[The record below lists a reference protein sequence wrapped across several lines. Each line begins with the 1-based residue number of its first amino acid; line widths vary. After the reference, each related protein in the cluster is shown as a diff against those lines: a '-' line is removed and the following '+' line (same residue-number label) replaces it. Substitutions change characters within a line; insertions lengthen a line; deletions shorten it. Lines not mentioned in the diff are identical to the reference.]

1 MTSTLAG
8 PVSRGRHRFGRLGL
22 VPVTFFVVVA
32 RRGLL
37 QSWRQP
43 GRHRPYVARPGLEHV
58 AGTRT
63 GHLRPVDRPHRFG
76 PAERCRHKVVEREE
90 PRRFNPA
97 GLFAITR
104 S

>member
-8 PVSRGRHRFGRLGL
+8 TVSRGRHRFGRLGL

-43 GRHRPYVARPGLEHV
+43 GRHRPYVARRV
-58 AGTRT
+58 SSMS
-63 GHLRPVDRPHRFG
+63 
-76 PAERCRHKVVEREE
+76 PA
-90 PRRFNPA
+90 PA
-97 GLFAITR
+97 PAI
-104 S
+104 